1 MPASGAVDYPIYMKK
16 AHEVLI
22 GRVDEDWN
30 ETANAP
36 QLTPEFAPENRLP
49 YVLQSALSFVNP
61 FSQEANILTRDEVGF
76 DTIQT
81 KFGELSDDLE
91 GLDLEDNWEEVLDRS
106 FAAINRV
113 PLALPST
120 TISQER
126 GKTLASDLITD
137 VRTIIDTLQ
146 TDNNL
151 WDALVTNIE
160 SAAEV
165 VLRPTVVSGLVSNAR
180 IDAGLVVNDALE
192 RAVSFINDTDG
203 PIQAL
208 VTAFTDRQ
216 DTARNVAYGRI
227 DGQSALAGTVN
238 SSSRV
243 FAKALVEQE
252 YSRAARDYEAQIA
265 SQVLQQ
271 ILSSFIGSLDVAVR
285 NSTSGALQD
294 STNRVQFF
302 QTALD
307 RRYSELN
314 QFRAALVD
322 TYLNSALGT
331 MRTEMTAAVAEQS
344 TRLSSQ
350 NQLLIDQ
357 TKQQMS
363 LFDLRKNMLTSRAD
377 FSRVDYLMSVED
389 VTKKA
394 DLNASRGRYELEL
407 LHQAATIIGAMQNQ
421 PFGGQRPLSTGA
433 SVISG
438 ALSGAAAG
446 AFIGS
451 SAPGL
456 GTAAGAG
463 LGAVLGGLGGLLS

>member
-1 MPASGAVDYPIYMKK
+1 MPASGAVDYPVYMKK

-22 GRVDEDWN
+22 GRVDHDWN
-30 ETANAP
+30 EGASP
-36 QLTPEFAPENRLP
+36 GQLTPEFAPENRLP
-49 YVLQSALSFVNP
+49 YVLEKALRFVSP
-61 FSQEANILTRDEVGF
+61 YGREDDILTRSEVGF

-81 KFGELSDDLE
+81 KFGELSDSLESHDLE
-91 GLDLEDNWEEVLDRS
+91 QDWDEVLGRS

-120 TISQER
+120 VVSQER
-126 GKTLASDLITD
+126 GKALALDLITD

-146 TDNNL
+146 TDNTL

-160 SAAEV
+160 SAAGV
-165 VLRPTVVSGLVSNAR
+165 VLRPAAVNGIVTNAR
-180 IDAGLVVNDALE
+180 IDAGLVINDALE
-192 RAVSFINDTDG
+192 RAVSFINNSDG

-208 VTAFTDRQ
+208 ITTFTERH
-216 DTARNVAYGRI
+216 DTARNIAYGRI
-227 DGQSALAGTVN
+227 DGEAALSGTTN
-238 SSSRV
+238 SSSRT

-252 YSRAARDYEAQIA
+252 YSRGARDYEAQIA

-271 ILSSFIGSLDVAVR
+271 ILSTFIGALDVAVR
-285 NSTSGALQD
+285 SSTSGALQD

-331 MRTEMTAAVAEQS
+331 MRTEVSAAVTEQGS
-344 TRLSSQ
+344 RLTSQ
-350 NQLLIDQ
+350 TQLLVDQ

-363 LFDLRKNMLTSRAD
+363 LFDLQKNMLTSRAD

-394 DLNASRGRYELEL
+394 DLNAARGRYELEL
-407 LHQAATIIGAMQNQ
+407 LHQASTIIGALQNQ
-421 PFGGQRPLSTGA
+421 PFGGQRPLSTAA
-433 SVISG
+433 SAIAG
-438 ALSGAAAG
+438 GLSGAAAG

-451 SAPGL
+451 TAPGI
-456 GTAAGAG
+456 GTVAGAG
-463 LGAVLGGLGGLLS
+463 IGFVLGAIGGLL